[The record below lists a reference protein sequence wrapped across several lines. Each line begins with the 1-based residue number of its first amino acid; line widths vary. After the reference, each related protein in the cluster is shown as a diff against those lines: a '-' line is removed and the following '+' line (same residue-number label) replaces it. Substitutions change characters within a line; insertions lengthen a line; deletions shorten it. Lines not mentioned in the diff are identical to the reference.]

1 MSEPR
6 FTLPTGTADFTNKVK
21 MDKQQKADL
30 TNELKDMFDNAGALY
45 MTDFTGMTVADV
57 EQLRDEFY
65 KANVKYRVV
74 KNTLAL
80 RALKESDK
88 YSEFSDKFA
97 EFLKGP
103 TSIAFSD
110 DDPIAPAKILKKF
123 FDDKERPVFKMA
135 MVENEFYGS
144 DKLKQL
150 ASLQSKE
157 ELIGGIIYCIN
168 YPITGIVG
176 AINSTMRDLFSVI
189 EEVAKKQNN

>member
-1 MSEPR
+1 
-6 FTLPTGTADFTNKVK
+6 
-21 MDKQQKADL
+21 MDKQQKIDL
-30 TNELKDMFDNAGALY
+30 TNELKEMFDNAGALY

-65 KANVKYRVV
+65 KSNVQYRVV

-80 RALKESDK
+80 RALKESTK

-103 TSIAFSD
+103 TSIAFSE
-110 DDPIAPAKILKKF
+110 DPVAPAKILKKF
-123 FDDKERPVFKMA
+123 MDDKEKPAFKMA
-135 MVENEFYGS
+135 LVDNEFYGS

-176 AINSTMRDLFSVI
+176 AMNSTMRDLFSVI

>member
-1 MSEPR
+1 
-6 FTLPTGTADFTNKVK
+6 
-21 MDKQQKADL
+21 MDKQQKIEQ
-30 TNELKDMFDNAGALY
+30 TNELKEMFDNAGALY

-57 EQLRDEFY
+57 EELRDQFY

-97 EFLKGP
+97 EYLKGP

-110 DDPIAPAKILKKF
+110 SDPIAPAKILKKF
-123 FDDKERPVFKMA
+123 MDDNEKPAFKLA
-135 MVENEFYGS
+135 LVENEFYGS
-144 DKLKQL
+144 DKLKEL

-157 ELIGGIIYCIN
+157 ELIGSIIYCIN

-176 AINSTMRDLFSVI
+176 AMNSTMRDLFSVI
-189 EEVAKKQNN
+189 EEVAKKQQN